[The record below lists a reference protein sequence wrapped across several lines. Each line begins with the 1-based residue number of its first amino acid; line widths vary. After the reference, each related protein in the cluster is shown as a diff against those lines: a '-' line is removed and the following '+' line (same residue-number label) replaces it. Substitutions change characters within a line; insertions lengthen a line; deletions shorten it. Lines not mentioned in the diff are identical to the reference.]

1 MEPRKYDGTI
11 HPEEWIKQ
19 IQLFCYLRQITTDQ
33 EILKICK
40 LVIDPKIN
48 ISHNINTI
56 DELIKALKQD
66 IFFIISKDD
75 AKRKL
80 SSMKYISENDGGD
93 HIKFMKEF
101 LTYCYNAEIYK
112 EINEMKRYLC
122 KTLKESRYLQK
133 EFVNRVE
140 NIDSTN
146 ELIYY

>member
-1 MEPRKYDGTI
+1 
-11 HPEEWIKQ
+11 
-19 IQLFCYLRQITTDQ
+19 
-33 EILKICK
+33 
-40 LVIDPKIN
+40 
-48 ISHNINTI
+48 
-56 DELIKALKQD
+56 
-66 IFFIISKDD
+66 
-75 AKRKL
+75 
-80 SSMKYISENDGGD
+80 MKYISENDGGD

-146 ELIYY
+146 ELIKNFEDIVF